1 MTTDLATTQPSPLAQ
16 LLADPDRLKEF
27 PIETVERLF
36 RAGPANAPGRARTGF
51 SHAMHALQGDLTP
64 VRKAA
69 KNDQTG
75 IMVCP
80 A

>member
-1 MTTDLATTQPSPLAQ
+1 MMTDLAPVQQSPLAQ
-16 LLADPDRLKEF
+16 LLADPDRLKKF

-36 RAGPANAPGRARTGF
+36 ALDREMRQDGARTEF

-64 VRKAA
+64 VRK
-69 KNDQTG
+69 DRQERPDRV
-75 IMVCP
+75 MVCP